1 MGPRI
6 PGRIFL
12 RRAPGLGAG
21 GGGYRA
27 TAHRLED
34 PESAADSGNTIR
46 FVRRERRAP
55 RTSLMGRR
63 GALCRARKAPCG
75 CLAASGSLGA

>member
-12 RRAPGLGAG
+12 RRAPGLEPVGRGIAP
-21 GGGYRA
+21 RP
-27 TAHRLED
+27 TVSRT
-34 PESAADSGNTIR
+34 ESAADSRNTIR
-46 FVRRERRAP
+46 FVSRERRAP

-63 GALCRARKAPCG
+63 GALCRARKAPRR